1 MYYYGFEYFIYLVP
15 GILLALY
22 AQAKIS
28 SAYEKY
34 GSINSKINISGAQ
47 AARKILDASGLYDV
61 EIKMIGGRLTDNY
74 NPSNKVLSLS
84 KDVYEN
90 TSIASISI
98 AAHEVG
104 HAIQDKIDYKPLRFR
119 ESIVPMANLG
129 SNLSFWF
136 IIIGCFFSYF
146 LTQIGV
152 ALFFFAVL
160 FQIVTL
166 PVEFDAS
173 RRAKLAIEDAGFLDQ
188 EEMKGTKEVLSA
200 AALTYVGATL
210 TAIGQFLRLL
220 ALTNG
225 GRRRRWITLDKKHSL
240 S

>member
-1 MYYYGFEYFIYLVP
+1 MYYYGFEYFIYLIP

-34 GSINSKINISGAQ
+34 GNINSKINISGAQ

-74 NPSNKVLSLS
+74 NPSDKVLSLS

-129 SNLSFWF
+129 SNLSVWF

-225 GRRRRWITLDKKHSL
+225 GRRRR
-240 S
+240 

>member
-104 HAIQDKIDYKPLRFR
+104 HVIQDKIDYKPLRFR

-129 SNLSFWF
+129 SNLSVWF

-225 GRRRRWITLDKKHSL
+225 GRRRR
-240 S
+240 